1 MTAVTS
7 IHTSVHPACS
17 VGSCRYTVCWCVCVK
32 RWWWQELP
40 KRVVSFMFRVCWVWV
55 VVITIFEKMTVA
67 LLVNIFTFF
76 IELGYLLPCLQDLPL
91 EELKQLNLVCTHKHM
106 SVRIYFNTVL
116 LFTPRSHKW
125 LFSWDFYWN
134 CVLISSHPMHCTCL
148 VYHFILGM
156 FTLVTAPL

>member
-1 MTAVTS
+1 
-7 IHTSVHPACS
+7 
-17 VGSCRYTVCWCVCVK
+17 
-32 RWWWQELP
+32 
-40 KRVVSFMFRVCWVWV
+40 VWV

-125 LFSWDFYWN
+125 LFS
-134 CVLISSHPMHCTCL
+134 
-148 VYHFILGM
+148 
-156 FTLVTAPL
+156 